1 MKLYTADELAEI
13 CKVSIGT
20 IYRLGREKKLNVVY
34 IGRSVRFT
42 LPKVREVGNAYEEI
56 ERERTV

>member
-1 MKLYTADELAEI
+1 MKLYTADELAEM

-34 IGRSVRFT
+34 VGRSVRFT
-42 LPKVREVGNAYEEI
+42 LPKVTEVGNAYREI